1 MTHSPRSLAVALPR
15 LLLFLIG
22 MTCLSLVALQPF
34 THGTL
39 PYSADGLLQLYRTAA
54 LDHSLQV
61 DQALWPRYAS
71 GLVYGYGAPLFNFFP
86 PLSYY
91 PALLAHRLGLS
102 YLDSWLLTMSAFT
115 VLAASGSFL
124 LARLWTRSDL
134 AGWLAAAAYIYSPYL
149 LFDSINRGASAE
161 LAALAALPFALYGM
175 TRLAFHNRRI
185 NLSLA
190 LLAFALF
197 IPLHTLIT
205 LHGSALLA
213 LYCLFL
219 VWRAHERRAV
229 FLRLALAIALA
240 LLLTA
245 FYWLPA
251 LLESD
256 AIKLGLITEQLS
268 HIDIERHLRP
278 LSAILAL
285 PHTAD
290 PTQQNFPTPITLGWL
305 QLLISTAGTLLSLRP
320 AHRPHRSLLLTLSAL
335 VAALIFLNTPAS
347 AWLWKNIPL
356 IGYTQFPWRTLGLA
370 SLLLAL
376 MTGISAALLLST
388 VRGARRATALITSL
402 TLLLLLQGIPW
413 TYSLHHSDTALTDI
427 RDVQQFERDTGQL
440 ALSSYAE
447 YLPIN
452 ADAAHLDPLALATA
466 FSSADTIPRLRD
478 SDALTIHSAHWRG
491 TSATL
496 QLDSQQPQTLIF
508 DWLYVPGFSA
518 YHNSE
523 RIDTFPSKSAGLV
536 ALEIPAGTIDLRIA
550 LEPTPIQ
557 SLSLVIS
564 ALGLLATAI
573 VLLPRWLLWT
583 PSASA
588 HSRLQPRW
596 LLTVA
601 AIGIAVFFFKATLLD
616 HSDTPFK
623 RARFGPAAAS
633 PTLANFG
640 NRIDLLAIDMPNAVI
655 DQPTLTLTLFWRL
668 HDAPLDRD
676 YSSIIRL
683 RDPAGHIIAEAD
695 AFAPGRLPTRNWLP
709 GAYIEDAIVFDI
721 PPFTPPLDQP
731 YSFELSLYDAQTLT
745 ALSLI
750 NEAGNPQD
758 VKLLIASLP
767 LRLTAA
773 DFQSRNLR
781 PLPSSTPALPIAL
794 IQAPQLPAAATV
806 GAVLPF
812 NWTWQKAAEPAS
824 ILQAQFL
831 FLHENAAETWR
842 SVAFPLVSGYALA
855 DWQLGEVSRGHHQL
869 ILPPHLPAGTY
880 TIAIAL
886 HDHNL
891 QPVGDPLT
899 LAQTMTVSLPERQFQ
914 PPDFTTPSGATWTI
928 GIILHGY
935 SLEATGDLTLVW
947 GANTPLHQSLRLFLH
962 ILAAQDH
969 ILAQWD
975 GIPVAWTRPTTGWL
989 PGEFITTHH
998 HFDLPPGDYH
1008 LALGWY
1014 TPTTGDRIPIGAA
1027 DTLRLPQRLIID

>member
-1 MTHSPRSLAVALPR
+1 MTHSPRSLATALPR

-54 LDHSLQV
+54 LDHSLHV
-61 DQALWPRYAS
+61 DQALWSRYAS

-91 PALLAHRLGLS
+91 PALLLHRLGLS
-102 YLDSWLLTMSAFT
+102 YLDSWLLTMSAYT

-175 TRLAFHNRRI
+175 TRLAFHPRRI

-402 TLLLLLQGIPW
+402 TLLLLLQGTPW
-413 TYSLHHSDTALTDI
+413 TYSLHRSDTALADI

-452 ADAAHLDPLALATA
+452 ADAAHLDPLALATP
-466 FSSADTIPRLRD
+466 FSSADTIPRLHD

-518 YHNSE
+518 YRNGE
-523 RIDTFPSKSAGLV
+523 RIDTFPSTPAGLV

-550 LEPTPIQ
+550 LESTPIQ
-557 SLSLVIS
+557 SLSLVVS
-564 ALGLLATAI
+564 GLGLLATAI

-583 PSASA
+583 PSAPA
-588 HSRLQPRW
+588 PSRLEPRW
-596 LLTVA
+596 LLTFA
-601 AIGIAVFFFKATLLD
+601 AIGIGLFFFKATLLD
-616 HSDTPFK
+616 HNDTPFK
-623 RARFGPAAAS
+623 RARFGPIAAS
-633 PTLANFG
+633 PALANFG
-640 NRIDLLAIDMPNAVI
+640 DRIDLLAIDMPNACHRSAH
-655 DQPTLTLTLFWRL
+655 PYPHALLASARRAPRPRLFQHHSPARSRRAHHRRSGRLCPRPLAHPQLAARRL
-668 HDAPLDRD
+668 HRRRN
-676 YSSIIRL
+676 RL
-683 RDPAGHIIAEAD
+683 RHPALHPSAGSTLLIRAQPLRCRNPDRPEPHQRCRQPPRRETLN
-695 AFAPGRLPTRNWLP
+695 RLPAPAPDRCRLPIPQPAPPAILHHRAPHRPDRSPPTPRCRNRRRCPSLQLDLAKDRRTRLN
-709 GAYIEDAIVFDI
+709 AASAI
-721 PPFTPPLDQP
+721 PL
-731 YSFELSLYDAQTLT
+731 FARERCRNL
-745 ALSLI
+745 ALSRLS
-750 NEAGNPQD
+750 PC
-758 VKLLIASLP
+758 
-767 LRLTAA
+767 LRLRPRRLAA
-773 DFQSRNLR
+773 
-781 PLPSSTPALPIAL
+781 
-794 IQAPQLPAAATV
+794 
-806 GAVLPF
+806 
-812 NWTWQKAAEPAS
+812 
-824 ILQAQFL
+824 
-831 FLHENAAETWR
+831 WR
-842 SVAFPLVSGYALA
+842 SQPRPPPTHPPAPSPRRHL
-855 DWQLGEVSRGHHQL
+855 HHR
-869 ILPPHLPAGTY
+869 HRPA
-880 TIAIAL
+880 
-886 HDHNL
+886 
-891 QPVGDPLT
+891 
-899 LAQTMTVSLPERQFQ
+899 
-914 PPDFTTPSGATWTI
+914 
-928 GIILHGY
+928 
-935 SLEATGDLTLVW
+935 
-947 GANTPLHQSLRLFLH
+947 
-962 ILAAQDH
+962 
-969 ILAQWD
+969 
-975 GIPVAWTRPTTGWL
+975 RP
-989 PGEFITTHH
+989 
-998 HFDLPPGDYH
+998 
-1008 LALGWY
+1008 
-1014 TPTTGDRIPIGAA
+1014 
-1027 DTLRLPQRLIID
+1027 